1 MLLFFWVVFTRH
13 HTMIDVD
20 ITKAHQIICLT
31 LVTLTVSTAYL
42 HYRSLE
48 IAYREEDL
56 TRQMARCFR
65 DPGGK
70 INALQT
76 LRTL

>member
-1 MLLFFWVVFTRH
+1 MQN
-13 HTMIDVD
+13 VD
-20 ITKAHQIICLT
+20 ITKAHQIICLA
-31 LVTLTVSTAYL
+31 LVTLAVSTAYL
-42 HYRSLE
+42 HYQSLE
-48 IAYREEDL
+48 VADREEDL
-56 TRQMARCFR
+56 TRQMAHCFR

>member
-1 MLLFFWVVFTRH
+1 MT
-13 HTMIDVD
+13 DVD
-20 ITKAHQIICLT
+20 ITKAHQIICLI
-31 LVTLTVSTAYL
+31 LMTLTVSTAYL
-42 HYRSLE
+42 HYQSLE
-48 IAYREEDL
+48 IGDREEDL

>member
-1 MLLFFWVVFTRH
+1 MTHFDFA
-13 HTMIDVD
+13 M
-20 ITKAHQIICLT
+20 AHQIICVT
-31 LVTLTVSTAYL
+31 LVTLTVCTAYL
-42 HYRSLE
+42 HYQSLE
-48 IAYREEDL
+48 IADREENL

-76 LRTL
+76 LRTS